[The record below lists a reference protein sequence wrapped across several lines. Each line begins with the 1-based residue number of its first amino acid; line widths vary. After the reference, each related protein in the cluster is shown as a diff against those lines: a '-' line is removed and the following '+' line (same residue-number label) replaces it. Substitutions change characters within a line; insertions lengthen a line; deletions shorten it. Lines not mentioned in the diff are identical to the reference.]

1 MPHLTPGY
9 GPCSMMGG
17 KNILSSKAC
26 LFCLIS
32 FIPATPAVGGKLIPI
47 ALQLLLH
54 FSPPMKSAFCEE
66 SKSVTSFPE
75 DASLAD
81 GSEERFSLLP
91 SHRHI
96 YQQNS
101 HLHKSQGE
109 ISAKR
114 LKELSVLMVE
124 TPSPPFLPS
133 SHQIRL
139 WLLFPHKTAPV
150 KDPTTSHCRSQC
162 PFPASAPFNAAGLS
176 FLELFSLHGS
186 QDAQL
191 SFYLDGSSFSASFMI
206 PTPRQ
211 TPSCLHP
218 HSLKK

>member
-1 MPHLTPGY
+1 MVLLSSFSSPHLPTELTP
-9 GPCSMMGG
+9 
-17 KNILSSKAC
+17 
-26 LFCLIS
+26 
-32 FIPATPAVGGKLIPI
+32 T
-47 ALQLLLH
+47 Q
-54 FSPPMKSAFCEE
+54 
-66 SKSVTSFPE
+66 
-75 DASLAD
+75 
-81 GSEERFSLLP
+81 
-91 SHRHI
+91 
-96 YQQNS
+96 
-101 HLHKSQGE
+101 SQGE

-139 WLLFPHKTAPV
+139 WLLFPHKTVPV
-150 KDPTTSHCRSQC
+150 KDPTTSHCHSQC
-162 PFPASAPFNAAGLS
+162 PFPASAPFNVAGLS

-218 HSLKK
+218 HLSRNDFSGPMTNTIYTLRTPGRLLCVPNSNAQQLSISAWRATPGLGSPNKIQTIGLMIIKLIETL